1 LGCRDLRGYL
11 AAGIA
16 ASSVARPV
24 VENVQ
29 AANSGTWA
37 QI

>member
-1 LGCRDLRGYL
+1 M

-24 VENVQ
+24 IENVQ
-29 AANSGTWA
+29 AATQGPGHKSNA
-37 QI
+37 VQK